1 MIYQQ
6 DYCEPSELDAQFMTR
21 YTWVKDPAHAMTF
34 MDRVSAQ
41 GYLARNHGKFWRDAE
56 VFEE

>member
-1 MIYQQ
+1 
-6 DYCEPSELDAQFMTR
+6 MTR

-41 GYLARNHGKFWRDAE
+41 GCLARKH
-56 VFEE
+56 EEILARC